1 MKTILFHF
9 REMEVRLTQSIQML
23 TEKVNLLQDTLINL
37 QADLKGKKGQAKY
50 LAMVR
55 TVLKKQFHQIPIP
68 FISEI
73 RDAEV
78 EILQAAQIKM
88 REKKEIWDG
97 PLEPVELG
105 KLESCK
111 KQVRVTNNY

>member
-9 REMEVRLTQSIQML
+9 REMEVRLTQGIQTL

-37 QADLKGKKGQAKY
+37 QADLKGKKGQVKY

-78 EILQAAQIKM
+78 GILQAAQIKM

-105 KLESCK
+105 KSESCK